1 MITHPW
7 PNDPEQED
15 KFLLLSFPVVTPAS
29 AMMLAD
35 TTETET
41 LGHDPCHQGME
52 SKNRRLKEGLK
63 KVENSILGGGGG
75 GQ

>member
-52 SKNRRLKEGLK
+52 SKDRRQKMYNVYSKLQNESFYL
-63 KVENSILGGGGG
+63 
-75 GQ
+75 